1 MHRRVDLPSGGYLL
15 FDYAEAFTIIDVN
28 TGRFV
33 GKSRLEDTI
42 LANNLEA
49 AREVVRQLRLR
60 DIGGM
65 IVIDFIDMSPQ
76 KNRDAVI
83 GCLQEELKKDRSKVY
98 LTSISPLGLVE
109 MTRQNVTDGVREIMT
124 ATCPVCSGEGRV
136 LSKETIAIENLR
148 TLRRHASLSSQ
159 EAFLVELDPEIAALM
174 VGPGG
179 SRLAEL
185 ERSTGKHFSL
195 VGVDGVPIERCS
207 VTREGAA
214 ADILAESIPVAVG
227 QELELEISE
236 PHMFQ
241 AADAVA
247 FLDGGYRI
255 VVAGSGSVPGRAPH
269 RAHRPRRPRRG
280 DRHAAHRKA
289 GDRSRRCWR

>member
-1 MHRRVDLPSGGYLL
+1 M
-15 FDYAEAFTIIDVN
+15 
-28 TGRFV
+28 
-33 GKSRLEDTI
+33 
-42 LANNLEA
+42 
-49 AREVVRQLRLR
+49 VRQLRLR

-148 TLRRHASLSSQ
+148 TLRRHASLSNQ

-214 ADILAESIPVAVG
+214 AEILAEAIPVAVG
-227 QELELEISE
+227 QELELEIAE

-255 VVAGSGSVPGRAPH
+255 VVAGSGPYLGE
-269 RAHRPRRPRRG
+269 
-280 DRHAAHRKA
+280 RHTCASTTPIATR
-289 GDRSRRCWR
+289 RSRRCSPRSR